1 MKKYI
6 LKRIMISACSLIVM
20 MVILFLL
27 LTLMPGSPFNDAK
40 LDAAQKAVIAAK
52 YGLDKPVLV
61 RLWLYMK
68 NVIKGDFGV
77 SYVLSRDYPVSE
89 LLTSR
94 IGVSVGIGFCSL
106 LLGTVVGIALGLMA
120 SVWEGRLPDHLAMGI
135 SVLGLAAPAYVF
147 AVLFCYYLGFKWRM
161 FPLIYDLRAPLTS
174 ATLPILASSVMIIAV
189 ISRFTR
195 DETLRV
201 MQSDYVLFARCQ
213 GMDKKTLIFGYV
225 LRNALLPVVT
235 VMGSLVVSLL
245 TGTLVIEDMFAVPG
259 IGSFMGE
266 AILEN
271 DYNVVLALSF
281 VYAMIYI
288 VVMLGVDIIYGILD
302 PRIRIA
308 GKAE

>member
-1 MKKYI
+1 M
-6 LKRIMISACSLIVM
+6 R
-20 MVILFLL
+20 
-27 LTLMPGSPFNDAK
+27 
-40 LDAAQKAVIAAK
+40 
-52 YGLDKPVLV
+52 
-61 RLWLYMK
+61 
-68 NVIKGDFGV
+68 
-77 SYVLSRDYPVSE
+77 
-89 LLTSR
+89 
-94 IGVSVGIGFCSL
+94 
-106 LLGTVVGIALGLMA
+106 
-120 SVWEGRLPDHLAMGI
+120 
-135 SVLGLAAPAYVF
+135 
-147 AVLFCYYLGFKWRM
+147 
-161 FPLIYDLRAPLTS
+161 
-174 ATLPILASSVMIIAV
+174 
-189 ISRFTR
+189 
-195 DETLRV
+195 
-201 MQSDYVLFARCQ
+201 
-213 GMDKKTLIFGYV
+213 DKKTLIFGYV

>member
-1 MKKYI
+1 
-6 LKRIMISACSLIVM
+6 
-20 MVILFLL
+20 
-27 LTLMPGSPFNDAK
+27 
-40 LDAAQKAVIAAK
+40 
-52 YGLDKPVLV
+52 
-61 RLWLYMK
+61 
-68 NVIKGDFGV
+68 
-77 SYVLSRDYPVSE
+77 
-89 LLTSR
+89 
-94 IGVSVGIGFCSL
+94 
-106 LLGTVVGIALGLMA
+106 
-120 SVWEGRLPDHLAMGI
+120 
-135 SVLGLAAPAYVF
+135 
-147 AVLFCYYLGFKWRM
+147 
-161 FPLIYDLRAPLTS
+161 
-174 ATLPILASSVMIIAV
+174 MIIAV